1 MKRVLTN
8 LLLVLIFLTGLA
20 IATYPLVSNQFN
32 LYRASLLINDYEVK
46 TETLTEEDYTEIFDA
61 CDEYNSELVGGE
73 VPDVFSVHTEEASPE
88 YMALLNMED
97 DGIMGTIEIPKIGI
111 RLPIYH
117 TTFDDVL
124 QNGVGHMEGSSLPV
138 GGASTHCVLAGHRG
152 LPSAKLFTDLDQIEE
167 GDFFSLHV
175 LNRTM
180 FYQVDQILIV
190 EPVETESLAIEEGED
205 YVTLVTCTPYGIN
218 THRMLVRGKRVFPED
233 VPEAWSLVR
242 GAAQTSWLLPVA
254 VFAIVPMLMG
264 LLFYA
269 IFNHRENKRARRER
283 LR

>member
-1 MKRVLTN
+1 MKNALTN
-8 LLLVLIFLTGLA
+8 LLLVLVFLTGLA
-20 IATYPLVSNQFN
+20 IALYPMVSDQFN

-46 TETLTEEDYTEIFDA
+46 AQALTEEDYTDVFSA
-61 CDEYNSELVGGE
+61 CDAYNADLIGGE
-73 VPDVFSVHTEEASPE
+73 VPDVFSVHTDEASPE

-97 DGIMGTIEIPKIGI
+97 DGIMGSIEIPKIGVK
-111 RLPIYH
+111 LPIYH

-138 GGASTHCVLAGHRG
+138 GGGSTHCVLAGHRG
-152 LPSAKLFTDLDQIEE
+152 LPSAKLFTDLDQIRE

-190 EPVETESLAIEEGED
+190 EPAETGSLAIEEGED

-218 THRMLVRGKRVFPED
+218 THRMLVRGKRIFPED
-233 VPEAWSLVR
+233 VPEVWTLVS
-242 GAAQTSWLLPVA
+242 GAARPGWLVPIA
-254 VFAIVPMLMG
+254 VFAAVPMLVG
-264 LLFYA
+264 LLIYA
-269 IFNHRENKRARRER
+269 ILNHIGNKRARRGNG
-283 LR
+283 